1 MSQPK
6 LKVIAYSDYIC
17 PFCYIGYHRIE
28 KLKKE
33 YNLDIEWRP
42 FEIHPETPKQGAS
55 IDELPFPK
63 GYLEMAF
70 ANVKRLADE
79 DGLTLKFAEKLPNSK
94 LALYISEFARKKGKF
109 EEFHK
114 LVLEA
119 YWLEGKDIGDKSLL
133 LDLAESIGLNKN
145 EIESYLETDEPFNVL
160 QKTLKEL
167 REYGINGVPTFNIEE
182 RLIVGAQPYEIF
194 KKVINKVLDEK
205 SKGH

>member
-1 MSQPK
+1 MSKPK

-33 YNLDIEWRP
+33 YNLDVEWRP
-42 FEIHPETPKQGAS
+42 FEIHPETPKRGAL
-55 IDELPFPK
+55 IDELPFPR

-79 DGLTLKFAEKLPNSK
+79 DGLTLKFSEKLPNSR

-133 LDLAESIGLNKN
+133 LDLAESVGLNKD
-145 EIESYLETDEPFNVL
+145 EIELYLDTDEPFKVL

-167 REYGINGVPTFNIEE
+167 RTYGINGVPTFNIEE

-194 KKVINKVLDEK
+194 KEVINKILDEK
-205 SKGH
+205 SKEE